1 MEGEWSVQAIWKGS
15 SDYMGSK
22 SQLSRMHARSAFNIL
37 VLALSTIVLFAVGL
51 GILIYRRK
59 HVGALPPPPES
70 DEERILE
77 LLRASGGQMF
87 QKDIGAA
94 LGFSKSKTTAILNS
108 LEARKIV
115 RKEKRGREYLVR
127 LR

>member
-1 MEGEWSVQAIWKGS
+1 
-15 SDYMGSK
+15 
-22 SQLSRMHARSAFNIL
+22 
-37 VLALSTIVLFAVGL
+37 
-51 GILIYRRK
+51 
-59 HVGALPPPPES
+59 LPPPPES
-70 DEERILE
+70 DEERVLE

-108 LEARKIV
+108 LEAKKIV

-127 LR
+127 LK